1 MSKTRRPSNKYGLR
15 SFGTWNPRGK
25 RMNNAIAKTARVIA
39 QAEKKPEAPT
49 VEVAEEKEA

>member
-1 MSKTRRPSNKYGLR
+1 MSKTRRPSNKYGLQ

-39 QAEKKPEAPT
+39 QAETKPEAPA
-49 VEVAEEKEA
+49 VEIVEEKKS